1 VQEVIR
7 SEFAQCSILTVAHR
21 LNTILDADKIAAL
34 DAGKLIE
41 YDSPANLLANKQSLF
56 SGLAKE
62 AGIGR
67 GGASGSASGTAT
79 PRG

>member
-1 VQEVIR
+1 MQAVIR
-7 SEFAQCSILTVAHR
+7 SEFANCSILTVAHR

-41 YDSPANLLANKQSLF
+41 YDSPTNLLADKSSLF

-62 AGIGR
+62 AGVSR
-67 GGASGSASGTAT
+67 GGPSASGTAT
-79 PRG
+79 PSRS